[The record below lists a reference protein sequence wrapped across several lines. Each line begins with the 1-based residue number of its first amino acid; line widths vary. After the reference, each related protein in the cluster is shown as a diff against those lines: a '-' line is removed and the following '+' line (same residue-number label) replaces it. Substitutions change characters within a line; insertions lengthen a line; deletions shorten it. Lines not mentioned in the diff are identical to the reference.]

1 MLINKT
7 MHQSAPNH
15 KQKLNKN
22 RSKLNIKI
30 SDIHHQKTKK
40 KTKHTLCG
48 LKGISPVQ
56 TG

>member
-30 SDIHHQKTKK
+30 SDIHHQKNKK
-40 KTKHTLCG
+40 KQSTHY
-48 LKGISPVQ
+48 VD
-56 TG
+56 